1 MILNLRNTMTPP
13 PEGEQQILGEFMNA
27 RLSNVLIVND
37 GLDRRSKMVE
47 VPVLEPKQELMIR
60 YEPDTAKVYI
70 TASSFREYCGAR
82 NIAYRSTINAMKA
95 KGLYLESGNKRMS
108 KGMSINTVP
117 VQALIFDANHP
128 DFSGITDLFN
138 NVVSA
143 AQPEADEE

>member
-1 MILNLRNTMTPP
+1 
-13 PEGEQQILGEFMNA
+13 MNA
-27 RLSNVLIVND
+27 RLGNILIVND
-37 GLDRRSKMVE
+37 GVDRRSKMAE
-47 VPVLEPKQELMIR
+47 VPGLEPKQELMIR

-95 KGLYLESGNKRMS
+95 KGLYLDAENKRMS
-108 KGMSINTVP
+108 KGMKVNTVP

-143 AQPEADEE
+143 AKQDSDEE